1 MNKLKNLIFF
11 LFVIMFCNYSFAKG
25 YNVFGLGY
33 FDIKFDG
40 NSSDEAIDFRY
51 ERRFDESLFDLG
63 TKEFNLYE
71 LKPFIGIEFT
81 DKSSSYLLWG
91 LYFQDNFGVLFNDK
105 KNNFYL
111 IPSIG
116 IGAYDEGDGKDLGH
130 TIEFRSSIEVSYEL
144 KNKNRIGLS
153 LSHISNAN
161 IADKNPG
168 VEVLSL
174 SYQIPY

>member
-1 MNKLKNLIFF
+1 MRLICSIIIFF
-11 LFVIMFCNYSFAKG
+11 FLSLKLMASGID
-25 YNVFGLGY
+25 VFSIGIY
-33 FDIKFDG
+33 DIKFDG
-40 NSSDEAIDFRY
+40 TEKDQTSDFRY

>member
-1 MNKLKNLIFF
+1 MRLICSIIIFF
-11 LFVIMFCNYSFAKG
+11 FLSLKLMASGID
-25 YNVFGLGY
+25 VFSIGIY
-33 FDIKFDG
+33 DIKFDG
-40 NSSDEAIDFRY
+40 TEKDQTSDFRY

-161 IADKNPG
+161 IGDKNPG